1 MPADTVSS
9 GLQLLL
15 MTDGLHNNDW
25 GDQLNVNLT
34 KIESAATGLTHLT
47 VSGGSYTLSDDEAR
61 AAILNVTGSLGTDQA
76 LVVPSR
82 PKLWVVNSAV
92 TGGSLIIQTAVPGS
106 KLATLKAGVLQQV
119 FCDGSNVYRVNV
131 PPSETGI
138 MKMYAGATIPDD
150 YIICDGRSVS
160 RVIYSDL
167 FAKLGTT
174 WGVGDGSSTF
184 NVPDMRGRVPA
195 GPDAMGSSPAS
206 RVTHSGSTA
215 LGAAIGEEQHT
226 LSTGEIPNHNHT
238 LTDPGH
244 NHSVNDPGHTH
255 QYNQPADNLTLTG
268 TAGVTLKTVS
278 ALGNT
283 TSSTTGISNNATT
296 TGVSIAAVG
305 GGGAH
310 NNMQPTAFINFIIHI

>member
-34 KIESAATGLTHLT
+34 KLESATAGLTRLT

-61 AAILNVTGSLGTDQA
+61 AAILNVTGSLGSDQT

-82 PKLWVVNSAV
+82 PKLWVVNAAV
-92 TGGSLIIQTAVPGS
+92 TGGSLIIETAVPAS
-106 KLATLKAGVLQQV
+106 KSATLKAGVLQQV
-119 FCDGSNVYRVNV
+119 FCDGANVYRVNV

-150 YIICDGRSVS
+150 YIICDGRSIS
-160 RVIYSDL
+160 RVIYADL
-167 FAKLGTT
+167 FQKIGVT
-174 WGVGDGSSTF
+174 WGAGDGSSTF
-184 NVPDMRGRVPA
+184 NVPDMRSRVPA
-195 GPDAMGSSPAS
+195 GPDAMGSSAAN

-226 LSTGEIPNHNHT
+226 LSTGEIPSHNHA
-238 LTDPGH
+238 LTDTGH
-244 NHSVNDPGHTH
+244 NHGVTDPGHTH
-255 QYNQPADNLTLTG
+255 TYKQPVNGLVLTG
-268 TAGVTLKTVS
+268 TSGVNLDVYDAIVAT
-278 ALGNT
+278 G
-283 TSSTTGISNNATT
+283 SSTTGVSVNSNT
-296 TGVSIAAVG
+296 TGISIAAAG

-310 NNMQPTAFINFIIHI
+310 NNMQPTAFFNFIIHI